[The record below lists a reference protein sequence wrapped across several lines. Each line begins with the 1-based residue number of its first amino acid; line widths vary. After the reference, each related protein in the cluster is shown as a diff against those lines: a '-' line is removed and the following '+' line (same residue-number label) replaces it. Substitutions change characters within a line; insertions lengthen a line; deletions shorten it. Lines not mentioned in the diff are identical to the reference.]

1 MLGWRWGKGGEA
13 LRINEYRKITQEIFR
28 LLEEGVHVLD
38 GEGRTVIYNEAM
50 AHMEKMDRK
59 DVLHKPFREVFTSLE
74 EQDSTLLQALEKG
87 KTTDRIEQTYRNKD
101 GKRITTLN
109 SSHPVTENGRIIG
122 AIEVARNITDLQKL
136 AQTLMKLQEDAPE
149 PDAVQP
155 HTIRRYTFAGILGEN
170 TRFLDV
176 VDRAKKAAAG
186 SASVLL
192 YGETGTGKELL
203 AQSIHYG
210 GSRSD
215 KPFLAQ
221 NCAALPENLL
231 EGILFGTAKG
241 GFTGALDRAG
251 LFEQADGGT
260 LLLDEV
266 SAMPYELQGKLLRV
280 LQEDYIRRVGGT
292 RDIPIDVRIIAT
304 INEPAE
310 QLIQRGQL
318 RKDLYY
324 RLNVISLSI
333 PPLRE
338 RRDDILLL
346 AERFLDKHNRR
357 NGKEVWMLA
366 DSAKQKLLD
375 HDYPGNVRE
384 LENIIMAGVSMVE
397 NEHVLEADHLR
408 IERPSDRTLLGL
420 EQVEKQGLPAYL
432 ESLESGLIR
441 EALAVNG
448 GNVSR
453 AAVQLGIRRQTLQ
466 HKMKRL

>member
-1 MLGWRWGKGGEA
+1 
-13 LRINEYRKITQEIFR
+13 
-28 LLEEGVHVLD
+28 
-38 GEGRTVIYNEAM
+38 
-50 AHMEKMDRK
+50 
-59 DVLHKPFREVFTSLE
+59 
-74 EQDSTLLQALEKG
+74 
-87 KTTDRIEQTYRNKD
+87 
-101 GKRITTLN
+101 
-109 SSHPVTENGRIIG
+109 
-122 AIEVARNITDLQKL
+122 
-136 AQTLMKLQEDAPE
+136 
-149 PDAVQP
+149 
-155 HTIRRYTFAGILGEN
+155 
-170 TRFLDV
+170 
-176 VDRAKKAAAG
+176 
-186 SASVLL
+186 
-192 YGETGTGKELL
+192 
-203 AQSIHYG
+203 
-210 GSRSD
+210 
-215 KPFLAQ
+215 
-221 NCAALPENLL
+221 
-231 EGILFGTAKG
+231 
-241 GFTGALDRAG
+241 
-251 LFEQADGGT
+251 
-260 LLLDEV
+260 
-266 SAMPYELQGKLLRV
+266 MPYELQGKLLRV

-453 AAVQLGIRRQTLQ
+453 AAAQLGIRRQTLQ